1 MAQSYIHFGFTKPNV
16 IYLTFGVQ
24 HFHFRPCN
32 LSIKQLRLPYTNIS
46 LKNATNCLQYQQ
58 KSYTFVGKYSTTM
71 THKTYLTILSVA
83 IFCCIF
89 TSCNNKNQ
97 NELHQV
103 DVLLEKDSLSS
114 ASTLFDKIN
123 FSEINTPKDSAYYY
137 LLKTIIMWQQ
147 YIPIENDSIINY
159 CIAYY
164 ENKHDN
170 KRLAQSYHYKSGIM
184 FCLGKKKEAILL
196 EKKAELL
203 AKRIDDDN
211 LKYYIYNNLCNYN
224 ADIRNDSET
233 ERCNRKRLA
242 LAEKNNNNEWK
253 AYTLENIAALEVARG
268 KIDSATYHIHQVLA
282 LIKYVSPE
290 DQYCIWTNMGNC
302 LASKDP
308 KKAEA
313 MYKKALKTTND
324 LRLYGLLADSYY
336 KQNMGEK
343 AMELWNIALDYPD
356 LGFKIKTLKSQ
367 LKYLNEHDREHEAH
381 QVAKRIIALKDS
393 MAIIEQQDSIKE
405 IQNMLEQEYMVQE
418 AREERHMLIAI
429 CCGLIVTICIGIAI
443 YTVRRRHYRKEI
455 SHHKNE
461 ALSNQET
468 LRSLQQSSEQSA
480 KDLKHLHKEMEM
492 LRTEQSQ
499 LLAKGKQRYD
509 EIMQGGNTA
518 LWHKQD
524 FMAFMEY
531 YRMTEPT
538 FVEQQ
543 EKEYN
548 TLSPKLQF
556 FETLSHM
563 GYSNKDIAQI
573 LCVGEDSLR
582 SYKAR
587 VKKQKR

>member
-1 MAQSYIHFGFTKPNV
+1 
-16 IYLTFGVQ
+16 
-24 HFHFRPCN
+24 
-32 LSIKQLRLPYTNIS
+32 
-46 LKNATNCLQYQQ
+46 
-58 KSYTFVGKYSTTM
+58 M

-89 TSCNNKNQ
+89 TNCNNKSQ
-97 NELHQV
+97 NELHQI

-114 ASTLFDKIN
+114 ATTLFDKIN
-123 FSEINTPKDSAYYY
+123 FTEINTPKDSAYYY

-203 AKRIDDDN
+203 AKKIDDDN

-224 ADIRNDSET
+224 VDARNFNEA
-233 ERCNRKRLA
+233 EEYNRKRLA

-253 AYTLENIAALEVARG
+253 AYTLENIAAIEVARG

-290 DQYCIWTNMGNC
+290 DQYFIWTNMGEC

-308 KKAEA
+308 RKAEA

-343 AMELWNIALDYPD
+343 AMELWNTALDYPD

-393 MAIIEQQDSIKE
+393 MAIIQQQDSIKE
-405 IQNMLEQEYMVQE
+405 IQNMLEQEYMVEE

-461 ALSNQET
+461 ALTNQET

-480 KDLKHLHKEMEM
+480 KDLKHLHKEMEI
-492 LRTEQSQ
+492 LRSEQSQ

>member
-32 LSIKQLRLPYTNIS
+32 LSIKQLRLPNANIS
-46 LKNATNCLQYQQ
+46 LKNATNFLQYQQ
-58 KSYTFVGKYSTTM
+58 KIYTFVGKYSTTM

-89 TSCNNKNQ
+89 TNCNNKNQ

-123 FSEINTPKDSAYYY
+123 FTEINTPKDSAYYY

-203 AKRIDDDN
+203 AKKIDDDN
-211 LKYYIYNNLCNYN
+211 LKYCIYNNLCNYN
-224 ADIRNDSET
+224 VDARNFNEA
-233 ERCNRKRLA
+233 EEYNRKRLA

-253 AYTLENIAALEVARG
+253 AYTLENIAAIEVARG

-290 DQYCIWTNMGNC
+290 DQYFIWTNMGEC

-308 KKAEA
+308 RKAEA

-343 AMELWNIALDYPD
+343 AMELWNTALDYPD

-461 ALSNQET
+461 ALTNQET

-509 EIMQGGNTA
+509 EIMQGVNTA

>member
-1 MAQSYIHFGFTKPNV
+1 MAQSYIHFGFTKPNI

-32 LSIKQLRLPYTNIS
+32 LSIKQLRLPNTNVS
-46 LKNATNCLQYQQ
+46 LKNATNFLQYQQ

-211 LKYYIYNNLCNYN
+211 LKYNIYNNLCNYN
-224 ADIRNDSET
+224 VDARNFSEA
-233 ERCNRKRLA
+233 EEYNRKRLA

-253 AYTLENIAALEVARG
+253 AYTLENIAAIEVARG

-290 DQYCIWTNMGNC
+290 DQYFIWTNMGEC

-324 LRLYGLLADSYY
+324 LRLYRLLADSYY

>member
-1 MAQSYIHFGFTKPNV
+1 MKHIKTIMNIQRTIKYIFIIIVICCYAGCQNKPC
-16 IYLTFGVQ
+16 
-24 HFHFRPCN
+24 HN
-32 LSIKQLRLPYTNIS
+32 LQLVEELLDRDLLDSASNIFNSIDPSSIK
-46 LKNATNCLQYQQ
+46 
-58 KSYTFVGKYSTTM
+58 ST
-71 THKTYLTILSVA
+71 S
-83 IFCCIF
+83 
-89 TSCNNKNQ
+89 
-97 NELHQV
+97 
-103 DVLLEKDSLSS
+103 
-114 ASTLFDKIN
+114 
-123 FSEINTPKDSAYYY
+123 DSAYYS
-137 LLKTIIMWQQ
+137 LMKTEIMWQKEEE
-147 YIPIENDSIINY
+147 IKNDSIISFSIN
-159 CIAYY
+159 YY
-164 ENKHDN
+164 EQNKDL
-170 KRLAQSYHYKSGIM
+170 KKLANAYHYKSGI
-184 FCLGKKKEAILL
+184 LYLQGKKKEAIYL
-196 EKKAELL
+196 EKKAELV
-203 AKRIDDDN
+203 AKTLHHDILN
-211 LKYYIYNNLCNYN
+211 LKIYNNLSYFN
-224 ADIRNDSET
+224 
-233 ERCNRKRLA
+233 LA
-242 LAEKNNNNEWK
+242 ANNKKEAEKYLKKILEISNKINNNLWK
-253 AYTLENIAALEVARG
+253 SVALTG
-268 KIDSATYHIHQVLA
+268 LIDIHLDQNNIDSACYYINQATPLTKHL
-282 LIKYVSPE
+282 VSS
-290 DQYCIWTNMGNC
+290 IRISFLGNMGRFLEEVDPQKAISFYNEA
-302 LASKDP
+302 LRLEEDP
-308 KKAEA
+308 KI
-313 MYKKALKTTND
+313 
-324 LRLYGLLADSYY
+324 YGFMANIYY
-336 KQNMGEK
+336 KAGDVDK
-343 AMELWNIALDYPD
+343 AMTLWNKSLNSPD
-356 LGFKIKTLKSQ
+356 ISFQIEILQ
-367 LKYLNEHDREHEAH
+367 QQHQYLNEHDREHEAH

-461 ALSNQET
+461 ALTNQEI

-492 LRTEQSQ
+492 LRSEQSQ

-531 YRMTEPT
+531 YRMIEPT

-556 FETLSHM
+556 FETVSHM

>member
-1 MAQSYIHFGFTKPNV
+1 
-16 IYLTFGVQ
+16 
-24 HFHFRPCN
+24 
-32 LSIKQLRLPYTNIS
+32 
-46 LKNATNCLQYQQ
+46 
-58 KSYTFVGKYSTTM
+58 M
-71 THKTYLTILSVA
+71 TYKTYLTILSVA
-83 IFCCIF
+83 IFCSIF
-89 TSCNNKNQ
+89 TSCNNKSQ

-123 FSEINTPKDSAYYY
+123 FTEINTPKDSAYYY

-203 AKRIDDDN
+203 AKKIDDDN

-224 ADIRNDSET
+224 VDIRNDSET

-253 AYTLENIAALEVARG
+253 AYTLENIAALEVAQG

-343 AMELWNIALDYPD
+343 AMELWNTALDYPD

-393 MAIIEQQDSIKE
+393 MAIIEQRDSIKE
-405 IQNMLEQEYMVQE
+405 IQNMLEQEYVVQE

-455 SHHKNE
+455 IHHKNE
-461 ALSNQET
+461 ALTNQEI

-492 LRTEQSQ
+492 LRSEQSQ

>member
-1 MAQSYIHFGFTKPNV
+1 
-16 IYLTFGVQ
+16 
-24 HFHFRPCN
+24 
-32 LSIKQLRLPYTNIS
+32 
-46 LKNATNCLQYQQ
+46 
-58 KSYTFVGKYSTTM
+58 M
-71 THKTYLTILSVA
+71 THKTYLTILSIA
-83 IFCCIF
+83 IFCSIF
-89 TSCNNKNQ
+89 TNCNNRNQ
-97 NELHQV
+97 NKLHQV

-123 FSEINTPKDSAYYY
+123 FTEINTPKDSALYY
-137 LLKTIIMWQQ
+137 LIDTYLKWQLDSDIISDDGIRYSLKYFSSTNDKVNQARALCWHGNVSFRLGNHSKGTNELKQAELICRTLDKPLLKYHIYRSLSRVNG
-147 YIPIENDSIINY
+147 YIPNFNEARKYAHKELSIAQRMKN
-159 CIAYY
+159 
-164 ENKHDN
+164 N
-170 KRLAQSYHYKSGIM
+170 KRLAYTYLSFAAIFIEENRIDSSSYYLHKLMPIINYIDKDDQAYVWSCMGQCKKETDSEYAEKCMQKSIALNPRPR
-184 FCLGKKKEAILL
+184 FYFNLASLYYDKKKYDQIDDLWNKALESDDPAVRLEIL
-196 EKKAELL
+196 EKMHLF
-203 AKRIDDDN
+203 
-211 LKYYIYNNLCNYN
+211 
-224 ADIRNDSET
+224 
-233 ERCNRKRLA
+233 
-242 LAEKNNNNEWK
+242 
-253 AYTLENIAALEVARG
+253 
-268 KIDSATYHIHQVLA
+268 
-282 LIKYVSPE
+282 
-290 DQYCIWTNMGNC
+290 YC
-302 LASKDP
+302 D
-308 KKAEA
+308 
-313 MYKKALKTTND
+313 
-324 LRLYGLLADSYY
+324 
-336 KQNMGEK
+336 KQN
-343 AMELWNIALDYPD
+343 
-356 LGFKIKTLKSQ
+356 
-367 LKYLNEHDREHEAH
+367 EHEAH

-405 IQNMLEQEYMVQE
+405 IQNMLEQEYVVQE

-461 ALSNQET
+461 ALSNQEI

-524 FMAFMEY
+524 FIAFMEY

>member
-1 MAQSYIHFGFTKPNV
+1 M
-16 IYLTFGVQ
+16 
-24 HFHFRPCN
+24 
-32 LSIKQLRLPYTNIS
+32 
-46 LKNATNCLQYQQ
+46 QYQQ

-89 TSCNNKNQ
+89 TSCNNRNQ
-97 NELHQV
+97 NKLHQV

-123 FSEINTPKDSAYYY
+123 FTEINTPKDSAYYY

-203 AKRIDDDN
+203 AKKIDDDN

-224 ADIRNDSET
+224 VDIRNDSET

-253 AYTLENIAALEVARG
+253 AYTLENIAALEVAQG

-343 AMELWNIALDYPD
+343 AMELWNTALDYPD

-455 SHHKNE
+455 IHHKNE

-492 LRTEQSQ
+492 LRSEQSQ

-531 YRMTEPT
+531 YRMIEPT